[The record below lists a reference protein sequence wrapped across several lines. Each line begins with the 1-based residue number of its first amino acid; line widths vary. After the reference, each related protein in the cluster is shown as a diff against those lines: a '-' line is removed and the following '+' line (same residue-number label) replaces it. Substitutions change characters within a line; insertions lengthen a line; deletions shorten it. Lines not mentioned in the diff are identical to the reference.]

1 MTNRRRSP
9 ASEPTPEQIEL
20 IMLRLLA
27 ASRQVKA
34 YTDERALIRVG
45 KRAGYLWTHRGC
57 TTKTG
62 FNLPTSERC
71 VWCGTQRPVGKVGQ
85 P

>member
-1 MTNRRRSP
+1 MA
-9 ASEPTPEQIEL
+9 ASTPTPEPTPEQIEL

-27 ASRQVKA
+27 ASRQVKT
-34 YTDERALIRVG
+34 YTDERALIRIG

-57 TTKTG
+57 TSKGG

-71 VWCGTQRPVGKVGQ
+71 VWCSADRPTSKGR

>member
-1 MTNRRRSP
+1 MTVRKP
-9 ASEPTPEQIEL
+9 VPEPTPEQIEL

-45 KRAGYLWTHRGC
+45 KRAGYLWSHRGC
-57 TTKTG
+57 TSKTA
-62 FNLPTSERC
+62 FNLPTNERC
-71 VWCGTQRPVGKVGQ
+71 TWCGAPRPAAKEQ
-85 P
+85 Q